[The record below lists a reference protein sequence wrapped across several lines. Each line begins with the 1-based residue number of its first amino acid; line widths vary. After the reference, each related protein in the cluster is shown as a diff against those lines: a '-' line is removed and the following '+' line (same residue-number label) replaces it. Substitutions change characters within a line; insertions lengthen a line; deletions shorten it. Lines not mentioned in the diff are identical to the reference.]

1 MVNEEFMH
9 LSDAEKQLKFK
20 CALRSKTDGRLF
32 DSELD
37 DIILSAPIKRQYE
50 IRVYYSASNFRSI
63 LALPDGVR
71 GRTVLGQVI
80 AGSVEHS
87 GDLYCTERAAA
98 IITKEL
104 ANPEGVNQIHI
115 FIPPE
120 RIERGNGCV

>member
-9 LSDAEKQLKFK
+9 LSDAEKQAKFR
-20 CALRSKTDGRLF
+20 CALRGKTENRLL
-32 DSELD
+32 DYELE

-50 IRVYYSASNFRSI
+50 IRVYYSAGDFKSV

-80 AGSVEHS
+80 AGSTEHP

-98 IITKEL
+98 VITKET
-104 ANPEGVNQIHI
+104 ANPDGINQIHI

-120 RIERGNGCV
+120 RIERGNRCV